1 MVHSHDDKHERE
13 YLAELMQLFPVYPQ
27 LSLDEADEQIKDFWN
42 NLASAEEFAEELKE
56 LSNQAV
62 YAFFQKIPKELHKQ
76 LFGGILNNAGEYRKT
91 TDPNNGEVFFGPS
104 TNQFA
109 GADPAM
115 IDSMLRKN
123 ISSLKLSPPDPVDV
137 AAKFYQRF
145 VNIHPFND
153 GNGRIGRFIVA
164 VYLIYHQYRIDFE
177 QLRETTRWLKQLN
190 YCHRKSDVPL
200 SYPHSLKWWVHHFRK
215 FVVHEN
221 ELNKF

>member
-1 MVHSHDDKHERE
+1 
-13 YLAELMQLFPVYPQ
+13 MQSFPVYPQ
-27 LSLDEADEQIKDFWN
+27 LSLDEADEQIKDFCN

-62 YAFFQKIPKELHKQ
+62 YAFFQKIPKELHRQ
-76 LFGGILNNAGEYRKT
+76 LFAGILNNAGEYRKP

-123 ISSLKLSPPDPVDV
+123 ISSLSLSPPDPVYV
-137 AAKFYQRF
+137 AARFYQRF
-145 VNIHPFND
+145 VYIHPFND
-153 GNGRIGRFIVA
+153 GNGRIARFITEI
-164 VYLIYHQYRIDFE
+164 YLNCHQYRIDFDR
-177 QLRETTRWLKQLN
+177 LRKKPRWRWLKLLN

-221 ELNKF
+221 ELNNF

>member
-1 MVHSHDDKHERE
+1 
-13 YLAELMQLFPVYPQ
+13 MQLFPVYPQ
-27 LSLDEADEQIKDFWN
+27 LSLDEADEQVKDFWN
-42 NLASAEEFAEELKE
+42 NLASAEEFTEELKE

-76 LFGGILNNAGEYRKT
+76 LFGGILNNAGGYRKI

-109 GADPAM
+109 GADPLM

-123 ISSLKLSPPDPVDV
+123 ISSLTLSPPDPVYI
-137 AAKFYQRF
+137 AARFYQRF
-145 VNIHPFND
+145 VSIHPFND
-153 GNGRIGRFIVA
+153 GNGRISRFMVE

-177 QLRETTRWLKQLN
+177 QLRKTTRWLKQLN
-190 YCHRKSDVPL
+190 YCHRKTNKPL
-200 SYPHSLKWWVHHFRK
+200 AYPHSLKWWVHHFRK

-221 ELNKF
+221 ELNNF